1 MITGRIGAERKFSK
15 NPKAMHGAI
24 VAYCDLRLIGSIGCL
39 ALLLAWPAEL
49 RAATNTVAANDCVA
63 QTQF

>member
-24 VAYCDLRLIGSIGCL
+24 VGLLRLKANRIDRLSRF
-39 ALLLAWPAEL
+39 ALAWAAEL
-49 RAATNTVAANDCVA
+49 RAATNTVAADDCVA